1 MGVENLPKK
10 GHQPFYN
17 VLVEDGSTRYAAQ
30 GKTVVGFRKLPDRE
44 NVSFK
49 LCYRDVSQAYGG
61 ICGKLFPLIFVSRIA
76 C

>member
-30 GKTVVGFRKLPDRE
+30 GKTVVIGFRILLEKGE
-44 NVSFK
+44 VF
-49 LCYRDVSQAYGG
+49 
-61 ICGKLFPLIFVSRIA
+61 F
-76 C
+76 